1 MKKALLVI
9 YGFLMLSYFGIAQ
22 NDNSTDT
29 VNTSLTHKEK
39 KAERKANRQ
48 FERKALTQHFR
59 ISGVWTYADIN
70 STVRFEGPYGL
81 LSTQVDFERH
91 LGLEDRKSIFSGS
104 LLYRITPR
112 SGLFASYYRLYRS
125 NSYQLDYD
133 VIFEQDTLNAG
144 EIVGGYFNTDV
155 FSIGYMLSILKNEDS
170 FLGAYFN
177 VYLLNVKAG
186 ITSEVFDFHKSTG
199 ILAPLPNFGL
209 LAIFQLKKWLAISGG
224 VGMFFLNTQG
234 QNGSFNDIH
243 ALVVFSPAKWVG
255 ISVGYYMFDV
265 KVSWPVEDFRAHAAY
280 NYSGPSVGL
289 SFKF

>member
-1 MKKALLVI
+1 M
-9 YGFLMLSYFGIAQ
+9 
-22 NDNSTDT
+22 
-29 VNTSLTHKEK
+29 
-39 KAERKANRQ
+39 
-48 FERKALTQHFR
+48 
-59 ISGVWTYADIN
+59 
-70 STVRFEGPYGL
+70 GL

-104 LLYRITPR
+104 FLYRITPR

-133 VIFEQDTLNAG
+133 IIFEQDTLNAG

-155 FSIGYMLSILKNEDS
+155 FSIGYMLSILKNENS

-243 ALVVFSPAKWVG
+243 AVVEFNPAKWVG